1 MRKPRIIW
9 WSVAPWAKTGYGK
22 VTYNICKRLQGDFD
36 VRILAFT
43 GLHFGSIEWEGF
55 KVYPPLSIYDDHA
68 IRSVHYYY
76 RKLNADLV
84 IQHFDLWTINDEI
97 RVPFVA
103 YTPIDQEPLSPLLI
117 RHLNNAV
124 GIFAMSRY
132 AQGILKREGFD
143 SVYLPHGCD
152 TSIFKPMD
160 KLKCREYFGLP
171 KDAFIYL
178 CVACYDSETEVLTK
192 GGWKK
197 IGEITYDDEI
207 ATLNQN
213 GYLEWHRPSAI
224 WRYWYDGVMYHFKGR
239 FIDLLVTPEHRMYV
253 RPRWRNRYI
262 IKLAEEIAN
271 LNAPQMYLF
280 KRNCKWKGEQ
290 PTQTFKLP
298 LLPEQEEMPKRMEI
312 YRKAMELYEK
322 EGLTIYRIARILNI
336 PVSRIRNWVYIGEG
350 PPENDARVG
359 KPLEFPIEL
368 WLEFFGWYLA
378 EGSVDKK
385 RKKVAIAQ
393 RNEKNIKAICNLLDK
408 MGLRY
413 YINKTSGQIEI
424 KNKQLCYYLS
434 QFGKANEKFIPTWI
448 KNLPPSMLRILFD
461 AMMRGDGDS
470 RGRCYFTTSKRL
482 ADDFMEIAIK
492 LGYGVTCRKVP
503 PKHQNHSAKYVIG
516 LTRGGQR
523 NYLETSATRVEKVYY
538 RGWVYDVTVPNH
550 VLLVRRNGKVVW
562 CGNSNHGPRKNIPAL
577 LKAFAMF
584 VNRERI
590 SPDECILL
598 LHTYVHKDVHNP
610 TGYELPYIWQYL
622 GIEGY
627 VKHTNPMEY
636 LIGFTEEEMAMLY
649 NCADVFILP
658 SCGEGFGI
666 PLVESMAC
674 GLPVIGTEF
683 SSIPEIIRG
692 AGLTVRVAEYIC
704 WDRTLGWAAVIDTED
719 LAEKHAKLYYDE
731 RLREKLGRA
740 GIRRA
745 KLYEWDR
752 IVERFLKPA
761 LHMWLGEG

>member
-1 MRKPRIIW
+1 
-9 WSVAPWAKTGYGK
+9 VAPWAKTGYGK

-43 GLHFGSIEWEGF
+43 GLHFGSIEWEGL

-84 IQHFDLWTINDEI
+84 IQHFDLWTTNDEI

-132 AQGILKREGFD
+132 AQGILKWEGFD

-178 CVACYDSETEVLTK
+178 CVA
-192 GGWKK
+192 
-197 IGEITYDDEI
+197 
-207 ATLNQN
+207 A
-213 GYLEWHRPSAI
+213 
-224 WRYWYDGVMYHFKGR
+224 
-239 FIDLLVTPEHRMYV
+239 
-253 RPRWRNRYI
+253 
-262 IKLAEEIAN
+262 
-271 LNAPQMYLF
+271 
-280 KRNCKWKGEQ
+280 
-290 PTQTFKLP
+290 
-298 LLPEQEEMPKRMEI
+298 
-312 YRKAMELYEK
+312 
-322 EGLTIYRIARILNI
+322 
-336 PVSRIRNWVYIGEG
+336 
-350 PPENDARVG
+350 
-359 KPLEFPIEL
+359 
-368 WLEFFGWYLA
+368 
-378 EGSVDKK
+378 
-385 RKKVAIAQ
+385 
-393 RNEKNIKAICNLLDK
+393 
-408 MGLRY
+408 
-413 YINKTSGQIEI
+413 
-424 KNKQLCYYLS
+424 
-434 QFGKANEKFIPTWI
+434 
-448 KNLPPSMLRILFD
+448 
-461 AMMRGDGDS
+461 
-470 RGRCYFTTSKRL
+470 
-482 ADDFMEIAIK
+482 
-492 LGYGVTCRKVP
+492 
-503 PKHQNHSAKYVIG
+503 
-516 LTRGGQR
+516 
-523 NYLETSATRVEKVYY
+523 
-538 RGWVYDVTVPNH
+538 
-550 VLLVRRNGKVVW
+550 
-562 CGNSNHGPRKNIPAL
+562 NHGPRKNIPAL

-719 LAEKHAKLYYDE
+719 LAEKLAKLYYDE